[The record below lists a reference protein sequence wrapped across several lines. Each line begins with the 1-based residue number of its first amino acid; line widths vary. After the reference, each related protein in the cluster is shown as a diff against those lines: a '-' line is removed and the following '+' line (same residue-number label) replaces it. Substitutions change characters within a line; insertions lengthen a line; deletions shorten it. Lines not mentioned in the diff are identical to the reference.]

1 MIRIL
6 FIILLFS
13 VGAFAETSP
22 LVADKDKCSIELFSK
37 VYRFESDQDLSYK
50 DIVHKTNCDQS
61 VLIKISQIVSASNGT
76 IGADFLKREL
86 SKEFNL
92 ISIDINPR
100 KLSLLELNSTLKD
113 QLATGNN
120 FYFSSSKSLNNLKTI
135 GLTEEEQIKVY
146 CESCNN
152 LGDKNI
158 KIDLTN
164 SLLGTTKTIWFSS
177 RIMAQIKVYKA
188 KRSISFQQHHFELDD
203 FYSDEVLTSN
213 PDNALTTL
221 DNIQFYKSN
230 KNIMQ
235 GSIVSNLD
243 LQAVNLINFGTPVNV
258 SLKSQNIS
266 LQRTAMPIRSAMFGE
281 VIELRNPNNNKI
293 IAGKVVDYN
302 KVVIEL

>member
-6 FIILLFS
+6 LVFLLFS
-13 VGAFAETSP
+13 VGVSAETSP
-22 LVADKDKCSIELFSK
+22 IAATAGKCSIELFSK
-37 VYRFESDQDLSYK
+37 VYRLESYQDLSYK
-50 DIVHKTNCDQS
+50 DIIQKTNCDQ
-61 VLIKISQIVSASNGT
+61 LILNKISQIVSVSNGT
-76 IGADFLKREL
+76 IGADFLKREI

-92 ISIDINPR
+92 VSIEITPR
-100 KLSLLELNSTLKD
+100 KLSLLELNTIFKD
-113 QLATGNN
+113 QLAAGNN

-135 GLTEEEQIKVY
+135 GLTEEEQLKVN
-146 CESCNN
+146 CESCNS

-158 KIDLTN
+158 KVDSIN
-164 SLLGTTKTIWFSS
+164 SLQGTTKTIWFSS
-177 RIMAQIKVYKA
+177 RIMAKVKVFKA
-188 KRSISFQQHHFELDD
+188 KRSISFQQHHLEPDN
-203 FYSDEVLTSN
+203 FYSDEVLTMN

-235 GSIVSNLD
+235 DSIVSNLD

-258 SLKSQNIS
+258 SLKNQNIN

-281 VIELRNPNNNKI
+281 VIELKNPNNNKI